1 MSESDFIF
9 CDVNDWASAKKPD
22 SECASD
28 SDSCSSVYDY
38 KESCVS
44 GYYGEIVHAL
54 IPPAADDSIFYNDTL
69 VDQEADNKSLTS
81 NRSSNASHDDS
92 DNDPDFNIED
102 YDSENSAEEFD
113 SELDKHVHSTPE
125 THRIVNGNSCKRA
138 LDTDK
143 ELCHDVSDMHS
154 FSLDKGCKRALN
166 TDKELCHD
174 VSDVHSFSLDEGC
187 KRALDTDKELCHD
200 ASDIASQKSVDLTKS
215 HIKRHV
221 CVYCE
226 KPYAKIVRHYEQ
238 KHKNELKVA
247 EALAYPKQSRKRHAL
262 WTELRHKGNFAANKP
277 VLANRV
283 GTFIPARRPKN
294 DMDLNDYLPCPH
306 CLGSYKRSTLWR
318 HSKKCLVKSE
328 KDETKGRKISTIGKF
343 LLPVPAECGKSF
355 KLEILAK
362 MKSDSVYYLI
372 VRDALIIKFG
382 ERLYARHRDEKHKHA
397 YVKQKMRE
405 MGRFLQMF
413 IQNNG
418 PTSLSDA
425 IHGTKFKSCV
435 KAVRDLCSFDDDKG
449 SCGIPSLAL
458 KIGQSLTVC
467 ALIKK
472 SEAIEADDKDCKED
486 MKNFLN
492 LYKINWNTDV
502 SSLANRTLHAKSFNK
517 PKRIPLTRDI
527 QKMNKYLEESAQ
539 EAEED
544 LKRAT
549 EDKEVILRKLRELTL
564 AQIVLFNRRRGG
576 EAQRIEVQQVKEGFL
591 AKNLNDDVMETLS
604 KFEQK
609 LANTLERFEIRGKR
623 GRRVPVL
630 LTERHKR
637 RVNILLKHHTG
648 NSKYLF
654 PLAEDTTLSTWKI
667 LSDLAKECGAE
678 RPELLTSTNLRKHV
692 GTVSQILNL
701 QEHELDSIADFLGH
715 DIRVHRQFYRLSD
728 DTIQLAKVSKL
739 LCEMESGNLAKHK
752 NKTLNEIQCTEEEE
766 VDMDEDSDI
775 EGSVQGNLEVTE
787 TGRDAP
793 IDEAGASNQQAFSD
807 EEKDDE
813 PLPEK
818 KRQKKRRVMSQRM
831 NWTDEE
837 IEAVFNGL
845 EENIRTR
852 KLPGKIA
859 CVNLMREYP
868 CLHRRSWTHI
878 KFFVK
883 NHFDKKPELARKS

>member
-1 MSESDFIF
+1 
-9 CDVNDWASAKKPD
+9 
-22 SECASD
+22 
-28 SDSCSSVYDY
+28 
-38 KESCVS
+38 
-44 GYYGEIVHAL
+44 
-54 IPPAADDSIFYNDTL
+54 
-69 VDQEADNKSLTS
+69 
-81 NRSSNASHDDS
+81 
-92 DNDPDFNIED
+92 
-102 YDSENSAEEFD
+102 
-113 SELDKHVHSTPE
+113 
-125 THRIVNGNSCKRA
+125 
-138 LDTDK
+138 
-143 ELCHDVSDMHS
+143 
-154 FSLDKGCKRALN
+154 
-166 TDKELCHD
+166 
-174 VSDVHSFSLDEGC
+174 
-187 KRALDTDKELCHD
+187 
-200 ASDIASQKSVDLTKS
+200 
-215 HIKRHV
+215 
-221 CVYCE
+221 
-226 KPYAKIVRHYEQ
+226 
-238 KHKNELKVA
+238 
-247 EALAYPKQSRKRHAL
+247 
-262 WTELRHKGNFAANKP
+262 
-277 VLANRV
+277 
-283 GTFIPARRPKN
+283 
-294 DMDLNDYLPCPH
+294 
-306 CLGSYKRSTLWR
+306 
-318 HSKKCLVKSE
+318 
-328 KDETKGRKISTIGKF
+328 
-343 LLPVPAECGKSF
+343 
-355 KLEILAK
+355 
-362 MKSDSVYYLI
+362 
-372 VRDALIIKFG
+372 
-382 ERLYARHRDEKHKHA
+382 
-397 YVKQKMRE
+397 

-413 IQNNG
+413 IKNNG
-418 PTSLSDA
+418 ATSLSDA
-425 IHGTKFKSCV
+425 IHRTKFKSCV

-472 SEAIEADDKDCKED
+472 SEAIEAGDKQCKEAMED
-486 MKNFLN
+486 FLN

-549 EDKEVILRKLRELTL
+549 EDKEVTLRKLRELTL

-591 AKNLNDDVMETLS
+591 AKNLHDDVMESLS

-739 LCEMESGNLAKHK
+739 LCEMESGNLAQHK

-807 EEKDDE
+807 EEKEDE

-818 KRQKKRRVMSQRM
+818 KRQKRQKRQKKRRAMSQRL

-845 EENIRTR
+845 EENIRIR
-852 KLPGKIA
+852 KLPGKNA
-859 CVNLMREYP
+859 CVNLLREYP
-868 CLHRRSWTHI
+868 CLHRRNWTHI